1 MAINVVE
8 LNAALEQLEV
18 SKGISKEMVLE
29 ALKEA
34 MTKGFKKDI
43 GDDEANV
50 EVNIDLD
57 KGIIEMLQIKT
68 VVEDEEDPLLEISLE
83 EANKGTKKYNVGD
96 EYRIQVKPEE
106 LRKAIVLSIKS
117 VLKQKFAEAEKQN
130 LYEQFKDKIGTMI
143 TGKVE
148 QFDERGATINIGR
161 TSVFMPRKEMIK
173 DEKFLLGEN
182 IKLFVSDVASSS
194 KGAHIVVSRANEG
207 FLKALMTEEIHDI
220 YDGTIEIIAVAREAG
235 ERSKIAVYCKDPN
248 IDPAGTC
255 IGPNGSRI
263 QKVVAQLGNGSSK
276 EKIDIIT
283 YSTNKALFIM
293 DALKPAKVV
302 GIQVDEDAKSALVVV
317 KDDSFSVAIGKKG
330 VNARLA
336 VKLTGFHIDI
346 KTETEA
352 QENGLEFTSFDE
364 IAALALAEK
373 AERIAELQREELVYP
388 AGVNIPGLP
397 EGYVA
402 PQERKYEE
410 ESNDFDETLEQAAET
425 EELEAPAQEEAK
437 EEVKEEAPVE
447 EKVEEEKEQE
457 APVKEEVK
465 KEEPVVEQQNVKVTS
480 TLEDLE
486 KSLEQSSKNGKKQ
499 NNNRRKKKNEQET
512 QEESVDLHTEGPRM
526 SIYTEEELAEFEEE
540 DQYEEEIEED
550 DVDYDEYD
558 QYYDEN

>member
-57 KGIIEMLQIKT
+57 KGVIEMYQIKT

-83 EANKGTKKYNVGD
+83 EANKGKEKYKVGD

-207 FLKALMTEEIHDI
+207 FLKALMSEEIHDI
-220 YDGTIEIIAVAREAG
+220 YDGTIEIVAIAREAG

-248 IDPAGTC
+248 VDPAGTC
-255 IGPNGSRI
+255 IGPNGNRI
-263 QKVVAQLGNGSSK
+263 QKVVSQLGNGSSK

-302 GIQVDEDAKSALVVV
+302 GIKVDEESKNALVVV
-317 KDDSFSVAIGKKG
+317 KDESFSVAIGKKG

-352 QENGLEFTSFDE
+352 VESGLEYISFEE
-364 IAALALAEK
+364 ISSLALQEK
-373 AERIAELQREELVYP
+373 AQRIAEAQREELVYP
-388 AGVNIPGLP
+388 AGINIPGLP

-410 ESNDFDETLEQAAET
+410 ESNDFDEALEQAAEK
-425 EELEAPAQEEAK
+425 EELETPTK
-437 EEVKEEAPVE
+437 EEVKVE
-447 EKVEEEKEQE
+447 EPRVEETKVEEPE
-457 APVKEEVK
+457 VKEEK
-465 KEEPVVEQQNVKVTS
+465 EEEPVVEQQNVKVTS

-486 KSLEQSSKNGKKQ
+486 KSLEQSAKTGKKTTTG
-499 NNNRRKKKNEQET
+499 RRKKKNEQES

-526 SIYTEEELAEFEEE
+526 SIYTDEELAELDEEE
-540 DQYEEEIEED
+540 NYEEEVED
-550 DVDYDEYD
+550 EDIDYDEYD